1 MNLTER
7 ERSGFD
13 AETREITV
21 VLITALVV
29 VLNHV
34 FGFVKAPTELAI
46 PSIVAILFS
55 SVGLYKC
62 IFANDTKKQWFYM
75 TVGVLI
81 FMVCALID
89 HLR

>member
-34 FGFVKAPTELAI
+34 F
-46 PSIVAILFS
+46 
-55 SVGLYKC
+55 
-62 IFANDTKKQWFYM
+62 
-75 TVGVLI
+75 
-81 FMVCALID
+81 
-89 HLR
+89 